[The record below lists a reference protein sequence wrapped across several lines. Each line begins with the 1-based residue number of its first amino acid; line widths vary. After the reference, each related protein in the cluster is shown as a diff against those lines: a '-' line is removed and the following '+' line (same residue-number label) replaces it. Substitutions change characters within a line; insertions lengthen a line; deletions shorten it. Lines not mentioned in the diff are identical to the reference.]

1 MRNDQAL
8 TLSSHD
14 KAIALWL
21 LLCCAAIFVMVVL
34 GGVTRLTGSGLSM
47 VTWEPIMGAVP
58 PLNETQW
65 EETFQ
70 SYQQFPEFQYKN
82 STMSLEEFKGIFW
95 FEYMHRLLGRLIGVI
110 FFVPMLYFVARG
122 HVSRRLKPK
131 LIAIFAL
138 GGLQG
143 LLGWYMVK
151 SGLVND
157 PHVSQYRLTAHL
169 GTAFII
175 YAFIFW
181 TAMDLLFPRSKPG
194 ALVTDHHLGCFSL
207 AITILVFV
215 TVLAGGFVAGLK
227 AGFIY
232 NTFPL
237 MGDRWI
243 PEGVLALEPAWRN
256 FFDNAVTVQFD
267 HRLLATLV
275 FVAILSFWLIARR
288 ATLPDHARV
297 GIHLLLAAMV
307 LQITLGISTL
317 VLEVPVP
324 LAATHQ
330 AGALI
335 LFTTALFVSHALWRR

>member
-1 MRNDQAL
+1 MRNTQAL
-8 TLSSHD
+8 PPSSHD
-14 KAIALWL
+14 KSIALWL
-21 LLCCAAIFVMVVL
+21 LLCCAAIFAMVVL

-47 VTWEPIMGAVP
+47 VTWEPIVGTVP
-58 PLNETQW
+58 PLNEAQW

-70 SYQQFPEFQYKN
+70 AYQQFPEFQYKN
-82 STMSLEEFKGIFW
+82 SAMSLEEFKGIFW
-95 FEYMHRLLGRLIGVI
+95 FEYAHRLLGRLIGVI
-110 FFVPMLYFVARG
+110 FFIPMLYFLARG
-122 HVSRRLKPK
+122 RISRHLKPK
-131 LIAIFAL
+131 LIVLFAL

-151 SGLVND
+151 SGLAND

-169 GTAFII
+169 GAAFVI

-181 TAMDLLFPRSKPG
+181 TAMDLLFPGSKPG
-194 ALVTDHHLGCFSL
+194 ALAAARHLGRFSL
-207 AITILVFV
+207 VITALVFA

-237 MGDRWI
+237 MDGRWI
-243 PEGVLALEPAWRN
+243 PEGVLALEPVWRN

-267 HRLLATLV
+267 HRLLATVV
-275 FVAILSFWLIARR
+275 FVMILSFWLIARCT
-288 ATLPDHARV
+288 TLPAHARI
-297 GIHLLLAAMV
+297 GIHLLLAVMV
-307 LQITLGISTL
+307 LQIVLGISTL
-317 VLEVPVP
+317 LLEVPIP